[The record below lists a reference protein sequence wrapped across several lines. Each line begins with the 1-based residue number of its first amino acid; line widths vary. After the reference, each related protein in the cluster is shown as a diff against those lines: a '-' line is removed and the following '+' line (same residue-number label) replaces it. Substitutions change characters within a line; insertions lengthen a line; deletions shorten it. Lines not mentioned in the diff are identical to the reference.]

1 MIRLLI
7 LTGFI
12 FSFVGRAQ
20 DTGIPSEILNE
31 LETIIIET
39 EESTFMCR
47 VSYPAN
53 YNPEKEYK
61 CFLGLSGSNQLLPA
75 VNYSYAAWFRSGYFK
90 DYFTILPVA
99 DSDSNNFK
107 DFNSEKIKSVLNAIN
122 EKFKLAPS
130 WLIGGTSNG
139 GVAAFNFVAAFPDRF
154 EGIIV
159 APGYLPENIQPT
171 EKWNHLKVILAYGK
185 LDADFWIKS
194 TKTTAKRLKKIVKS
208 VIIVPLEEQGHV
220 LEIKFN
226 ADKMYDPYFIP

>member
-1 MIRLLI
+1 MYQLLVFI
-7 LTGFI
+7 GFI
-12 FSFVGRAQ
+12 FSMVGRAQ
-20 DTGIPSEILNE
+20 DSGIPSEILNE
-31 LETIIIET
+31 LETIIIES
-39 EESTFMCR
+39 EKDTFMCR
-47 VSYPAN
+47 VVYPAN

-61 CFLGLSGSNQLLPA
+61 CFLGLSGGNQLLPV

-99 DSDSNNFK
+99 QSDSNNFK
-107 DFNSEKIKSVLNAIN
+107 DYTSEEINSLLAAIN
-122 EKFKLAPS
+122 EKFRLSPT

-139 GVAAFNFVAAFPDRF
+139 GVAAFNFVAAFPGRF

-185 LDADFWIKS
+185 LDGDFWIKS

-208 VIIVPLEEQGHV
+208 VIIVPLEEQGHI